1 MPERYADPAEPN
13 KKIKQN
19 KNLYVILGHIFLLV
33 LFSVEIGMAG
43 GRETLKNRF
52 CGNGYIQQ

>member
-19 KNLYVILGHIFLLV
+19 KNMYDVLGHIFLLV
-33 LFSVEIGMAG
+33 LFSAEIGMAG

-52 CGNGYIQQ
+52 